1 MSQENPYEQ
10 FRTVLTMNLCNVLP
24 PNEISAALKAVDI
37 SISDYEITR
46 KPMGLITTE
55 EVPDVVKLYLASR
68 AISNLAHSSLVQY
81 KYKLVNFFK
90 AIRKS
95 YADIQ
100 TNDIRL
106 YLYNFKAQN
115 NSSDCYMENIRGVI
129 NQFFQWLVDND
140 YLLRNPCAKI
150 EKIKYTR
157 YRRKP
162 LAPYDLEYC
171 RWNVTNV
178 RDKALIDFLYS
189 TGCRVSECAAMRLSD
204 IDWKER
210 SVLIRHGKG
219 DKERT
224 VYFNAESE
232 VSLKAYLDSRDD
244 ETDAI
249 FVSVRA
255 PHGALS
261 KGALETIFRN
271 ISKQVDLHVFPHK
284 LRHTFATA
292 GLRSGM
298 PLEKLQALL
307 GHADPKTTLIYAKQD
322 QTDIQ
327 REHMRVFS

>member
-1 MSQENPYEQ
+1 MSNENPYEQ

-24 PNEISAALKAVDI
+24 PNQISEALKAVDI
-37 SISDYEITR
+37 SMSNYELCR
-46 KPMGLITTE
+46 KSVDLIPVGG
-55 EVPDVVKLYLASR
+55 VPDVVKHYLASR
-68 AISNLAHSSLVQY
+68 AIANLAHGTLVQY
-81 KYKLVNFFK
+81 RYKLENFFRT
-90 AIRKS
+90 ICKS
-95 YADIQ
+95 YADIT

-106 YLYNFKAQN
+106 YLYNFKAEH
-115 NSSDCYMENIRGVI
+115 NSSDCYMENIRGI
-129 NQFFQWLVDND
+129 LNNFFQWLVDNE

-162 LAPYDLEYC
+162 LSPYDLEYC
-171 RWNVTNV
+171 RWNVTSV
-178 RDKALIDFLYS
+178 RDKALIDFLFS
-189 TGCRVSECAAMRLSD
+189 TGCRVSECAAIRLSD
-204 IDWKER
+204 ISWNER

-232 VSLKAYLDSRDD
+232 LSLREYLKTREDD
-244 ETDAI
+244 TDAL
-249 FVSVRA
+249 FVGVRT
-255 PHGALS
+255 PHRPLT
-261 KGALETIFRN
+261 KGALEQIFRN
-271 ISKQVDLHVFPHK
+271 ISKEVDLHVFPHK

-322 QTDIQ
+322 QSDIQ
-327 REHMRVFS
+327 REHLRIFN

>member
-1 MSQENPYEQ
+1 MYQENPYER

-37 SISDYEITR
+37 SISDYEITW

-55 EVPDVVKLYLASR
+55 DVPDVVKLYLASR

-90 AIRKS
+90 TIRKS

-178 RDKALIDFLYS
+178 RDKALIDFLFS
-189 TGCRVSECAAMRLSD
+189 TGCRVSECASMRLSD

-224 VYFNAESE
+224 VYFNAEAE

-255 PHGALS
+255 PHGALG
-261 KGALETIFRN
+261 KGALETIFRK

-322 QTDIQ
+322 QTEIQ
-327 REHMRVFS
+327 REHMRIFN

>member
-1 MSQENPYEQ
+1 MPPEIPYEQ

-24 PNEISAALKAVDI
+24 PDEISAALKAVDI
-37 SISDYEITR
+37 SINDYEITR
-46 KPMGLITTE
+46 KPMALITTE

-90 AIRKS
+90 VMRKS
-95 YADIQ
+95 YTDIQ

-115 NSSDCYMENIRGVI
+115 NSSDCYLESIRVVI

-162 LAPYDLEYC
+162 LAPIDLEYC
-171 RWNVTNV
+171 RWKVTDV
-178 RDKALIDFLYS
+178 REKALIDFLFS

-204 IDWKER
+204 ISWNDR

-224 VYFNAESE
+224 VYFNAEAE
-232 VSLKAYLDSRDD
+232 VSLKAYLDSRND

-249 FVSVRA
+249 FVNVRA

-261 KGALETIFRN
+261 KGALENIFRK
-271 ISKQVDLHVFPHK
+271 ISKQVDMHVFPHK
-284 LRHTFATA
+284 LRHTFATVS
-292 GLRSGM
+292 LRSGM

-307 GHADPKTTLIYAKQD
+307 GHNDPKTTLIYAKQD

-327 REHMRVFS
+327 REHMRAFT

>member
-1 MSQENPYEQ
+1 MSQENSYEQ
-10 FRTVLTMNLCNVLP
+10 FRTVLTMNLCNILP
-24 PNEISAALKAVDI
+24 PDQISAVLKAVDI
-37 SISDYEITR
+37 SISDYEITP

-90 AIRKS
+90 VMRKS
-95 YADIQ
+95 YADIT

-106 YLYNFKAQN
+106 YLYNYKAQN

-162 LAPYDLEYC
+162 LTSYQLEYT
-171 RWNVTNV
+171 RWNTMTV
-178 RDKALIDFLYS
+178 REKALVDFIYS
-189 TGCRVSECAAMRLSD
+189 TGCRVSECAAMLLSD
-204 IDWKER
+204 IDWNER
-210 SVLIRHGKG
+210 AVLIRHGKG

-224 VYFNAESE
+224 VYFNAEAE
-232 VSLKAYLDSRDD
+232 VSLKAYLDTRDD

-249 FVSVRA
+249 FVSTRR
-255 PHGALS
+255 PHKPLGARS
-261 KGALETIFRN
+261 IEAIFRKLSGEVN
-271 ISKQVDLHVFPHK
+271 MHLYPHK

-298 PLEKLQALL
+298 PIEQLQALL
-307 GHADPKTTLIYAKQD
+307 GHADPKTTLIYAKLD
-322 QTDIQ
+322 QTDLQ
-327 REHMRVFS
+327 REHLRVFN